1 LVDCLNHGA
10 GASPALPAL
19 KNTAP
24 AVGATYDANGRGSG
38 GRLSS
43 RSARMLGTHWQRCFV
58 VALIPFATAC
68 GSSLKSQAPVV
79 KPAQASGVH
88 AVADSVPAAPVA
100 PAPAEDPVVTL
111 IAASDRHFKA
121 GQKELEQGHVEA
133 AKQEF
138 NRAVDVLLESE
149 YGARTEPRI
158 REHFD
163 RLVDRISTYEV
174 RALATGDGF
183 TEKKYEPATIDE
195 LLALSTSIGTRPAT
209 RELKDAVQSDLE
221 NANHDIPIPLNQRVL
236 SYIELF
242 QGRLH
247 DFIEEGMK
255 RGSKYLPMIQN
266 VFRAEGL
273 PLDLA
278 YVPLVESAFK
288 PNALSRV
295 KAKGVWQFM
304 TGTALENGLRRDWYI
319 DERSDPEKATV
330 AAAKYLRTLSKLFG
344 GDWHLALASYNGG
357 PGRLQRAMRTARL
370 DDFWSLSEKPKV
382 LPRETREYVPMILA
396 AIVIAR
402 NPSQYGFDFE
412 PEPPHTYDKVTLPR
426 PVDLRRVAEWT
437 DSPIDEIQ
445 ALNPELRRW
454 TTPVKATNY
463 ELKVPVGTAGIV
475 EAKLADAPAA
485 DLAALKFY
493 TVKRGD
499 TLPLIARKLHVNKAD
514 LAEANYLAATA
525 RVAAGQKLMVPHEAT
540 VLMAARTDRPAPAT
554 EARKTVAE
562 AGQLAQGTT
571 SNRVKFSYEVKRG
584 DTLASIARVHK
595 TTIASLRSWNPRLAD
610 DRLTAGERLTLYRL
624 AN

>member
-1 LVDCLNHGA
+1 MLRSHWRRFVLV
-10 GASPALPAL
+10 ALF
-19 KNTAP
+19 P
-24 AVGATYDANGRGSG
+24 AVA
-38 GRLSS
+38 
-43 RSARMLGTHWQRCFV
+43 
-58 VALIPFATAC
+58 AC
-68 GSSLKSQAPVV
+68 SSSLKSQGPVV
-79 KPAQASGVH
+79 KPT
-88 AVADSVPAAPVA
+88 VA
-100 PAPAEDPVVTL
+100 PAVSHAAVEPPAPAPVPVEDPVLVL
-111 IAASDRHFKA
+111 IASSDRAFKA

-138 NRAVDVLLESE
+138 NRAVDVLLESP

-163 RLVDRISTYEV
+163 RLIDRISTYEV

-183 TEKKYEPATIDE
+183 TEKKYEPASIDE
-195 LLALSTSIGTRPAT
+195 LLAMSAT
-209 RELKDAVQSDLE
+209 LGATPTAPGLKDAVQSDLLMSG
-221 NANHDIPIPLNQRVL
+221 HDIPIPLNQRVL

-247 DFIEEGMK
+247 DFIEDGMK

-304 TGTALENGLRRDWYI
+304 TGTALENGLRHDWYI

-330 AAAKYLRTLSKLFG
+330 AAAKYLHTLSKIFG

-357 PGRLQRAMRTARL
+357 PGRMQRALKTARV
-370 DDFWSLSEKPKV
+370 DNFWTLTEKSKI

-402 NPSQYGFDFE
+402 NPAQYGFDFE
-412 PEPPHTYDKVTLPR
+412 SEDPAVFDKVTLPR

-437 DSPIDEIQ
+437 DSSIDEIQ

-454 TTPVKATNY
+454 TTPVRDTNY
-463 ELKVPVGTAGIV
+463 ELRVPAGMADV
-475 EAKLADAPAA
+475 VSAKLTDAPPA
-485 DLAALKFY
+485 DLASLKYY

-499 TLPLIARKLHVNKAD
+499 TLPLIARKLHVSKAD
-514 LAEANYLAATA
+514 LAEANYLPALA
-525 RVAAGQKLMVPHEAT
+525 RVATGQKLMVPNEAG
-540 VLMAARTDRPAPAT
+540 VLMAARTDRQAPAT
-554 EARKTVAE
+554 EARSTVAH
-562 AGQLAQGTT
+562 AGQLAEPAAM
-571 SNRVKFSYEVKRG
+571 SNRVKASYAVKRG
-584 DTLASIARVHK
+584 DTLASIARLYS
-595 TTIASLRSWNPRLAD
+595 TTVASIKNWNPRLSGGQLAAGQ
-610 DRLTAGERLTLYRL
+610 RLTVYRI

>member
-1 LVDCLNHGA
+1 MVKIHWRQRILI
-10 GASPALPAL
+10 ALLP
-19 KNTAP
+19 
-24 AVGATYDANGRGSG
+24 
-38 GRLSS
+38 
-43 RSARMLGTHWQRCFV
+43 
-58 VALIPFATAC
+58 LIAAC
-68 GSSLKSQAPVV
+68 GSSVRTQSLAVRPTAADSGRTTVIEQSPTPAITQPAPV
-79 KPAQASGVH
+79 
-88 AVADSVPAAPVA
+88 
-100 PAPAEDPVVTL
+100 EDPVLTL
-111 IAASDRHFKA
+111 IAASDSHFKA
-121 GQKELEQGHVEA
+121 GQKELEQGHFEA

-138 NRAVDVLLESE
+138 NRAVDVLLESP
-149 YGARTEPRI
+149 YGGRTEPRL

-163 RLVDRISTYEV
+163 RLVDRISTYELK
-174 RALATGDGF
+174 ALATGDGF
-183 TEKKYEPATIDE
+183 TEKKYEPASIDE
-195 LLALSTSIGTRPAT
+195 LLALSTTFGTPAAAAG
-209 RELKDAVQSDLE
+209 LKDTVESDLQTVK
-221 NANHDIPIPLNQRVL
+221 HDIPIPLNQRVL

-304 TGTALENGLRRDWYI
+304 AGTAAENGLRRNWYI

-330 AAAKYLRTLSKLFG
+330 AAAKYLRTLSRLFD

-357 PGRLQRAMRTARL
+357 PGRLQRAINKARI
-370 DDFWSLSEKPKV
+370 DDFWKLAERPKA

-402 NPSQYGFDFE
+402 NPAQYGFDFE
-412 PEPPHTYDKVTLPR
+412 AEAPHSYDKVTLPR

-437 DSPIDEIQ
+437 NRSIDEIQ

-454 TTPVKATNY
+454 TTPAKDDDY
-463 ELKVPVGTAGIV
+463 ELKVPTGTGDVVI
-475 EAKLADAPAA
+475 AKLADAPPS
-485 DLAALKFY
+485 DLASLKFY

-499 TLPLIARKLHVNKAD
+499 TLPLIAKKLHVSKAD
-514 LAEANYLAATA
+514 LAEANDLRVTA

-540 VLMAARTDRPAPAT
+540 VLMAARTDRPVPAT
-554 EARKTVAE
+554 EARSTVSGS
-562 AGQLAQGTT
+562 GQLARAAAN
-571 SNRVKFSYEVKRG
+571 SNRVKAIYEVKSG
-584 DTLASIARVHK
+584 DTLASIAALFK
-595 TTIASLRSWNPRLAD
+595 TSVASLKTWNPRIARTN
-610 DRLTAGERLTLYRL
+610 RLTAGQRLTVYRP